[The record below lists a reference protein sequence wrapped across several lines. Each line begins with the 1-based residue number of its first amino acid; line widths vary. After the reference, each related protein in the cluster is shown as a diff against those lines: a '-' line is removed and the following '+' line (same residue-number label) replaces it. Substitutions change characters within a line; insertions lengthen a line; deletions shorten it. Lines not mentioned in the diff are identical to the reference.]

1 MEFIFIIENEKGILK
16 NVKGKKI
23 QFDTEEDALNY
34 IDFNN
39 IKNAVV
45 RMDYAEENLAT
56 CLPYKDYL
64 ESLKQSSKEDLKEVE
79 EQLEHEPIMI
89 EEVQDTFEQGY
100 YNAVEHL
107 QKEFE
112 KRTEADEEFNGMTL
126 EDAVDELDSW
136 DFVEAFGDDA
146 ERLSDAIKRIKRF
159 FGKI

>member
-1 MEFIFIIENEKGILK
+1 MEK
-16 NVKGKKI
+16 N
-23 QFDTEEDALNY
+23 FSE
-34 IDFNN
+34 
-39 IKNAVV
+39 
-45 RMDYAEENLAT
+45 
-56 CLPYKDYL
+56 YL
-64 ESLKQSSKEDLKEVE
+64 ESLKQSAKQDVKAVKKHLKLEPMLVEDVE
-79 EQLEHEPIMI
+79 E
-89 EEVQDTFEQGY
+89 TFEQGY

-112 KRTEADEEFNGMTL
+112 KRTEADEEFNGLTL